1 MESTSPARNNLESD
15 PAAYLPHRA
24 PFLFVD
30 SILSLDSGRQA
41 SGVKC
46 VTHETSQYPG
56 VFLLESMA
64 QLGGI
69 AAAEKVGEG
78 GFLAAVDRA
87 RFHRPVQPGDRIMI
101 SVRIVKTFGRL
112 YLLEGEARVD
122 DQLLA
127 TADLTLGIGML

>member
-1 MESTSPARNNLESD
+1 MESTSPARNNLESG
-15 PAAYLPHRA
+15 PTAYLPHRA

-46 VTHETSQYPG
+46 VTHETGQYPG
-56 VFLLESMA
+56 MFLLEAMA

-69 AAAEKVGEG
+69 AAAEKGGEG
-78 GFLAAVDRA
+78 GFLAAVDRV
-87 RFHRPVQPGDRIMI
+87 RFHRPVQAGDRIMI
-101 SVRIVKTFGRL
+101 SARIVKTFGRL

-122 DQLLA
+122 DELLA

>member
-1 MESTSPARNNLESD
+1 MESTSPARNNLESA

-24 PFLFVD
+24 PFLFID

-46 VTHETSQYPG
+46 VTHETGQYPG

-69 AAAEKVGEG
+69 AAAEKGGEG
-78 GFLAAVDRA
+78 GFLAAVDCA

-127 TADLTLGIGML
+127 TADLTLGMGML